1 MWYAMI
7 LYNCRIP
14 LVKYVEN
21 KVNICTER
29 NVTYKIFIKNVKIS
43 TCSDIKIS
51 MKFYYILYISFIK
64 GFASACAIE

>member
-29 NVTYKIFIKNVKIS
+29 NVTCKIKNVKIS
-43 TCSDIKIS
+43 TCSDIKIR
-51 MKFYYILYISFIK
+51 
-64 GFASACAIE
+64 

>member
-1 MWYAMI
+1 MI

-29 NVTYKIFIKNVKIS
+29 NVTCKIFIKNVKIS
-43 TCSDIKIS
+43 TCSDK